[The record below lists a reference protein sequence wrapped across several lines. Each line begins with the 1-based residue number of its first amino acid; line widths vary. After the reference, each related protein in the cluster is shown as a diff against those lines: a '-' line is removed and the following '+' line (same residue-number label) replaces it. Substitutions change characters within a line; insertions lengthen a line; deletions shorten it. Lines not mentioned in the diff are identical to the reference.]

1 MEKKNVYDYLPEE
14 LEGKNGKLKLSEV
27 TESPLI
33 GIYFSA
39 HWCPPCRGFT
49 PILSKFYNEINK
61 ENKQI
66 EIIFI
71 SFDRDEK
78 SFKEY
83 YDTMPWVSLPFSSDK
98 KKSIAK
104 AYAINGIP
112 ALFVFDNQGKL
123 IDSDART
130 TVHAKSKN
138 GFSDEIINEIIQK
151 WNK

>member
-1 MEKKNVYDYLPEE
+1 MDSSILIQLLPPE
-14 LEGKNGKLKLSEV
+14 LKSKNGIEALSEV
-27 TESPLI
+27 LESPLI

-61 ENKQI
+61 EKKQI

-83 YDTMPWVSLPFSSDK
+83 YDSMPWVTLPFSSDK

-104 AYAINGIP
+104 AYSINGIP

-130 TVHAKSKN
+130 TVQGKSKN
-138 GFSDEIINEIIQK
+138 GFSDDIVGEIIKK